1 MHELY
6 PLWIYMLKPGFYTDK
21 PGWCLCDVISRASK
35 VSTAWSIYHNDLSK
49 MRGIRVT
56 FRIKIS
62 SIKDSKFHFNH
73 NILECGSFSL
83 VYLIRELDNWLF
95 YLTNQSF
102 EWLVFW
108 IDFIVMNW
116 LCVCIEPLI
125 LELNRSTPNLL
136 LCHFGYVYRVR
147 RSHSLLPLSV
157 LCIILLST
165 IFFWYYYSSIDLDL
179 FLA

>member
-1 MHELY
+1 M
-6 PLWIYMLKPGFYTDK
+6 PLWCHFKGFKGLNSLKY
-21 PGWCLCDVISRASK
+21 LS
-35 VSTAWSIYHNDLSK
+35 YDLSK

-73 NILECGSFSL
+73 KILECGSFSL
-83 VYLIRELDNWLF
+83 VYLIRELDDWLF

-108 IDFIVMNW
+108 IDFSVMNW

-125 LELNRSTPNLL
+125 QELNRSTPNLL

-147 RSHSLLPLSV
+147 RSHNLLPLSV

-165 IFFWYYYSSIDLDL
+165 IFLILLQFNWFGPFPGIS
-179 FLA
+179 